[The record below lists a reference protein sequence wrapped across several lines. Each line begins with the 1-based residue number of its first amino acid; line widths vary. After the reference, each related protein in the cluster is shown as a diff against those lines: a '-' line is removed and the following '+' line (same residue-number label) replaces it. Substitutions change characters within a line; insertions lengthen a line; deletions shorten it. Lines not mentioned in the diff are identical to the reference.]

1 MNQSIIYQF
10 HLIFC
15 LQDMGKIFHQLE
27 LEGCEATVYRGI
39 TKCFRV
45 KIRNSRMY
53 RDDKDGPS
61 PACALISV
69 KEATLADGK
78 IKLKTLLDE
87 EFALKNMCQ
96 NERGSCVK
104 EVPLPVQHSY
114 SNRDISNYAVLVNLE
129 DCEKSESKGSERI
142 RATCEA
148 ILAGK

>member
-1 MNQSIIYQF
+1 MNQSIIYHF

-15 LQDMGKIFHQLE
+15 LQDMGEIFHQLG
-27 LEGCEATVYRGI
+27 LVGCEAAVYQGI
-39 TKCFRV
+39 TKCFPV
-45 KIRNSRMY
+45 KIKGSRMY

-69 KEATLADGK
+69 KEATLVDGK
-78 IKLKTLLDE
+78 IKFKTLLGE
-87 EFALKNMCQ
+87 EFALENMCQ

-104 EVPLPVQHSY
+104 EVPLPVQDSC
-114 SNRDISNYAVLVNLE
+114 SNEGISNYAVLVHLE

-142 RATCEA
+142 HATCEA